1 MTSSVLSSLH
11 TGFFPFLQHRQL
23 VFQLI
28 QTDFPSLQRIANMS
42 ILPGSMQKELAS
54 FQSLT
59 AKDIAPVPLVGDKGP
74 ISDQIDFTGNKRT
87 IVTFLR
93 HCGCPCTLQIRA
105 MPPDHQ
111 PRLTNLTPV
120 AEKTF
125 RRLTAFS
132 VKHPEVRCIAVSHSS
147 PEATDRWVVAVGG
160 EWEVEVVVD
169 PGRELYAQW
178 GLGPSTAWHA
188 LSPWTLY
195 RAYRLGQDEGI
206 WNRATE
212 SGSRWQTGG
221 VFAVDEAGFVR
232 HARVAATADEVPDF
246 DEVLAALDRGRNGLP

>member
-1 MTSSVLSSLH
+1 
-11 TGFFPFLQHRQL
+11 
-23 VFQLI
+23 
-28 QTDFPSLQRIANMS
+28 MS

-93 HCGCPCTLQIRA
+93 HCGCPF
-105 MPPDHQ
+105 
-111 PRLTNLTPV
+111 